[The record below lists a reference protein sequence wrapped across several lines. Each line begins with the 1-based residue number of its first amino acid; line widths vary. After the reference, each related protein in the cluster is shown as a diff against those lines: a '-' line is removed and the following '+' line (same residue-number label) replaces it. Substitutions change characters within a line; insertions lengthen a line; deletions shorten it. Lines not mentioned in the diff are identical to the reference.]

1 MPYMPNKSQ
10 KESLIEMILEPT
22 PYLPESEK
30 YQLLKKDLG
39 RLSWDTLLII
49 RQSQANATRA

>member
-22 PYLPESEK
+22 PYLPTSEK
-30 YQLLKKDLG
+30 YVLLKKDLG
-39 RLSWDTLLII
+39 KLSWDTLLII
-49 RQSQANATRA
+49 RQSQANAIRA